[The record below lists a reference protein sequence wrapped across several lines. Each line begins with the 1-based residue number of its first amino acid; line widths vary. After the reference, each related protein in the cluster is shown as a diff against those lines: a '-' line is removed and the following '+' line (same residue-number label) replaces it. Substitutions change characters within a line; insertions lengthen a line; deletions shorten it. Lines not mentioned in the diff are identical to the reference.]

1 MYRQNGLSLVELMIA
16 ITLGLILMTGVIQ
29 LFISSRESFQAQQ
42 STSVIQESGRLAAE
56 LINRDLRMAGF
67 TGFRGRMSAINNKLT
82 PVTYKNDFLNGIS
95 VYDAKDVADL
105 TPLANT
111 RALVIRGVLDSGGA
125 ELTKRSELNKLTTAL
140 ISTEV
145 GACADKSNRI
155 NGICVGDTLMVADY
169 QKTIVFKATTIA
181 ATGSSVDIGFAGT
194 WGKPGPD
201 YENYFMPG
209 ARVSVARTVT
219 YFIREGA
226 SKRPSLYQKI
236 NDGDAVELLE
246 GVSNI
251 AVRFNRFGSTSSY
264 SDATGKMNGLWN
276 NKNDP
281 VVSVQ
286 LELLI
291 EGLADN
297 VLEEKQVYEFD
308 GKTVTATD
316 RRLRNVFSTTIALRN
331 QLP

>member
-42 STSVIQESGRLAAE
+42 STSGIQESGRLASE
-56 LINRDLRMAGF
+56 FINRDLRMAGF
-67 TGFRGRMSAINNKLT
+67 TGFRGRMSAINNKLV

-95 VYDAKDVADL
+95 VYEAKDVADL
-105 TPLANT
+105 APWANT
-111 RALVIRGVLDSGGA
+111 RALVVRGVMDGGGA

-140 ISTEV
+140 ISTEA
-145 GACADKSNRI
+145 GACANKSNKI
-155 NGICVGDTLMVADY
+155 NGICAGDTLMVADY

-181 ATGSSVDIGFAGT
+181 VAGTSVEIGFAGT
-194 WGKPGPD
+194 WGGAGKD
-201 YENYFMPG
+201 YANYFMPG
-209 ARVSVARTVT
+209 ARVSVARTVI

-226 SKRPSLYQKI
+226 SKRPSLYQKVD
-236 NDGDAVELLE
+236 DGNAVELLE

-251 AVRFNRFGSTSSY
+251 AVKFNRFKTASSY
-264 SDATGKMNGLWN
+264 SDATGMMNGLWN
-276 NKNDP
+276 KLDDP

-291 EGLADN
+291 EGFADN